1 MLEHSVK
8 ITPESE
14 KTFEEVL
21 RAPFSI
27 YRSEIIVT
35 HLKCFVTVGL
45 VRKKRRS
52 QQENPGSSDLYGGLN
67 SGLAYQTKHVKM
79 GR

>member
-8 ITPESE
+8 ITPERE

-45 VRKKRRS
+45 VRKKKKEPTRKPR
-52 QQENPGSSDLYGGLN
+52 QQ
-67 SGLAYQTKHVKM
+67 
-79 GR
+79 